1 MRQRS
6 WRTGGRE
13 RGREQDREILRL
25 AVPAFAALVAQPLFL
40 LADTAIVGRLGT
52 SQLAGLGVASAV
64 LLNVVFLCV
73 FLTYGT
79 TSLVAWRA
87 GAGDLTG
94 ALRQGMDGIWL
105 AIIVGVVLAVLGLPL
120 VPALVD
126 LFGMSDSATPHAVTY
141 LRISL
146 FGLPSMLVLLA
157 ATGVMRGLKNTRVPM
172 YVMAIAAAANVVL
185 NLVLVYPVGLGIAGS
200 ALGTVI
206 AQTGAALWLGGAVV
220 RRARDHA
227 APLRPD
233 RSGIFAA
240 AAAGVPLLART
251 VLLRIAVL
259 CMTFVAAAQGDVAL
273 ASHQIA
279 FTLWFLL
286 AMPPEAFAIAGQA
299 MVGQVLGA
307 SDEAGARAVARRV
320 VAWGLASGIA
330 LALLLI
336 VLRPLYIPLFS
347 TDPAVR
353 DLVWS
358 LAIVLAATQPIGA
371 VLYVLDAVLIGA
383 GDGRFLAWSMLVAL
397 VVFLPLAGLV
407 LATGAGVVVLWWALG
422 AWLLARQLAVVL
434 RYRSNAWLQR
444 WQVRPA

>member
-6 WRTGGRE
+6 WRVGGRG

-52 SQLAGLGVASAV
+52 PQLAGLGVASAV
-64 LLNVVFLCV
+64 LLNLVFLCV

-105 AIIVGVVLAVLGLPL
+105 AIIVGVALAVLGLPL
-120 VPALVD
+120 TPVLVD
-126 LFGMSDSATPHAVTY
+126 LFGTSDSATPHAVTY

-172 YVMAIAAAANVVL
+172 YVMALAAAVNVVL

-206 AQTGAALWLGGAVV
+206 AQTGAALWLGGVVV

-233 RSGIFAA
+233 RSGILAA

-259 CMTFVAAAQGDVAL
+259 CMTFVATAQGDVAL

-330 LALLLI
+330 LAVLLI

-371 VLYVLDAVLIGA
+371 ILYVLDAVLIGA

-407 LATGAGVVVLWWALG
+407 LATGAGVVTLWWALG
-422 AWLLARQLAVVL
+422 AWLLARQLAVFL
-434 RYRSNAWLQR
+434 RYRSDAWLQR
-444 WQVRPA
+444 WRVWPA